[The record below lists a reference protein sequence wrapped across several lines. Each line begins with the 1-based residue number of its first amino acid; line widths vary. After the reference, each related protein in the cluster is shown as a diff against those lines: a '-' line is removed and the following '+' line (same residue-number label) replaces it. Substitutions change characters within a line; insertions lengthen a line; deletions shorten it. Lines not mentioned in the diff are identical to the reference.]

1 MRRFF
6 LAGLILLMVFDTAT
20 QIGFKFSA
28 MEAAPA
34 DFDLG
39 WLERLIVEKWI
50 YVAILG
56 YLGAFLT
63 WMTLLRHAPV
73 GPAFAASHLE
83 IVSVLF
89 FSVLF
94 LGETL
99 SRGQILGSLLILSG
113 IGLLTPRRENL
124 PLERAEPNEMA

>member
-6 LAGLILLMVFDTAT
+6 LAGLISLMVFDTAT
-20 QIGFKFSA
+20 QIGFKFAA
-28 MEAAPA
+28 METAPPA
-34 DFDLG
+34 FDFMWLG
-39 WLERLIVEKWI
+39 RILIEKWVYI
-50 YVAILG
+50 AVLG
-56 YLGAFLT
+56 YLGAFVT

-99 SRGQILGSLLILSG
+99 SRGQILGSLLILGG
-113 IGLLTPRRENL
+113 IGLLTPQRERL
-124 PLERAEPNEMA
+124 PQERSERNEMA

>member
-1 MRRFF
+1 
-6 LAGLILLMVFDTAT
+6 MVFDTAT

-83 IVSVLF
+83 IVSVLL

-113 IGLLTPRRENL
+113 IGLLTPRRENV
-124 PLERAEPNEMA
+124 PLERSERNEMA